1 MQWKYL
7 PAKRSRLRGRLPEIK
22 TIDGEM
28 INSFANYLFLPC
40 LS

>member
-1 MQWKYL
+1 
-7 PAKRSRLRGRLPEIK
+7 IK
-22 TIDGEM
+22 TTDGEM

>member
-1 MQWKYL
+1 
-7 PAKRSRLRGRLPEIK
+7 LPEIK
-22 TIDGEM
+22 TTDGEM